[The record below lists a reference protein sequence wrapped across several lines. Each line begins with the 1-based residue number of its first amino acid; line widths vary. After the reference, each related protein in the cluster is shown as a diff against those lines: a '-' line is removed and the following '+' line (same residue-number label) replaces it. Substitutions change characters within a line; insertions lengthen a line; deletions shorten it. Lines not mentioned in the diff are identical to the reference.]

1 MNRIRLFAVMLCV
14 SVTLTA
20 CGKKSSI
27 TESNVEI
34 NKEQYATFDNV
45 IANNNSNTDDEN
57 IKPDNTYL
65 SKNNEISSIA
75 DVSSNRI
82 TDSSK
87 DNNGK
92 KTSKATSKGNSEET
106 VTSANNDE
114 NSENYESMP
123 NSEMSSTM
131 STASEEFQNEDTDK
145 PHNTET
151 DSDIITSSNSNTD
164 ADIQTLIQSPTCY
177 SAVLYCVDD
186 DTTLYNDNGSG
197 QTSPASLTKL
207 LTAVTVLKYVNPDD
221 IVTVGSEQYLVNA
234 GSSLCYIGIGQ
245 RLTVYD
251 LLTGMLMS
259 SGNDAAYTAAVYTA
273 RAVYSQEELSDDA
286 AVQRFCELMNDTAA
300 DLGMKNS
307 HFTTP
312 DGWDSY
318 DQYTTAQDLAL
329 LARYALNIP
338 EIGEIV
344 GKYQKYVVFESGE
357 NITWTNSNLLLNPNS
372 GYHRANAI
380 GMKTGTTA
388 NAGCCLVA
396 AFEINN
402 KTYITVVT
410 GCNTND
416 DRYSLTLKLVDEIH

>member
-20 CGKKSSI
+20 CGQKISI
-27 TESNVEI
+27 TEINDET
-34 NKEQYATFDNV
+34 NKEQYVTFDNV

-57 IKPDNTYL
+57 IKPDNTHL
-65 SKNNEISSIA
+65 SRNNEISSIA

-87 DNNGK
+87 ENNGK
-92 KTSKATSKGNSEET
+92 NSSKAESIVNSAAT

-114 NSENYESMP
+114 YSESYEKYESVP
-123 NSEMSSTM
+123 NNETSSTV
-131 STASEEFQNEDTDK
+131 STASQKFQNEDTDK
-145 PHNTET
+145 TNNTET
-151 DSDIITSSNSNTD
+151 DSEIITSSKSDTD
-164 ADIQTLIQSPTCY
+164 TDIQTLIQSPKCY

-186 DTTLYNDNGSG
+186 DTELYNDNGSG

-207 LTAVTVLKYVNPDD
+207 LTAVTTLKYVNPDE

-300 DLGMKNS
+300 NIGMKNS

-312 DGWDSY
+312 DGWDNY

-329 LARYALNIP
+329 LARYALKIP
-338 EIGEIV
+338 EIREIV
-344 GKYQKYVVFESGE
+344 GTYQKYVVFESGE
-357 NITWTNSNLLLNPNS
+357 NITWTNSNLLLDPNS

-380 GMKTGTTA
+380 A
-388 NAGCCLVA
+388 VP
-396 AFEINN
+396 I
-402 KTYITVVT
+402 
-410 GCNTND
+410 
-416 DRYSLTLKLVDEIH
+416 